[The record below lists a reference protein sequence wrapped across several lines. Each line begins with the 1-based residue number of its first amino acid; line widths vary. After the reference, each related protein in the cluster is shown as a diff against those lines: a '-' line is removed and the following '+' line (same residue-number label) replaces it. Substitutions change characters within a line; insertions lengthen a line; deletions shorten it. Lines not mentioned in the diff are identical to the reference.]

1 MGGFHRGVLLATGRG
16 RAEAIENL
24 FNNRGGWLSQE
35 AMVVMK
41 PDKGQ
46 GLHQVN
52 RTAWGRERKEK
63 APEWVV
69 AHLLRQRKWRE
80 NGLQ

>member
-35 AMVVMK
+35 AMVVTK
-41 PDKGQ
+41 PDKDKVYIKSTE
-46 GLHQVN
+46 LHGV
-52 RTAWGRERKEK
+52 GKEK
-63 APEWVV
+63 
-69 AHLLRQRKWRE
+69 RKHQS
-80 NGLQ
+80 G